1 MGSQR
6 VGHNWVTEL
15 KWGQKLV
22 AQPDALE
29 KPVIESMSDLLESDS
44 GLYAQEKSTCSGD
57 VYMIRTTAVRNRGEC
72 NRSAGGK
79 SKGRMAFLQLMECGL
94 IVFVIWLLKKIW
106 TLRNTKTPGRMT
118 LSLSSVQSQ
127 VDTSASATA
136 LRISEAG
143 CFTTRSCG
151 SWNGHRKQRIS
162 DSGDGYSTMSLH
174 CHSGSNFFQIQSE
187 NCWTP
192 LEILWVFFFLI

>member
-1 MGSQR
+1 
-6 VGHNWVTEL
+6 
-15 KWGQKLV
+15 
-22 AQPDALE
+22 
-29 KPVIESMSDLLESDS
+29 MSDLLESDS
-44 GLYAQEKSTCSGD
+44 GLHAQEKSTCSGD

-79 SKGRMAFLQLMECGL
+79 SKGRMAFLQLMECGF
-94 IVFVIWLLKKIW
+94 IVFVIWILKKIW

-143 CFTTRSCG
+143 SFTTRSCG
-151 SWNGHRKQRIS
+151 S
-162 DSGDGYSTMSLH
+162 
-174 CHSGSNFFQIQSE
+174 
-187 NCWTP
+187 
-192 LEILWVFFFLI
+192 